1 MRKIQD
7 GIAKIRQR
15 PFYLEIIQILA
26 RQSENIVTGSNK
38 TQRQE
43 ITGSLILSKFFTFLC
58 VKLPKSVFAIR

>member
-26 RQSENIVTGSNK
+26 RQSENKV
-38 TQRQE
+38 
-43 ITGSLILSKFFTFLC
+43 
-58 VKLPKSVFAIR
+58 